1 MLSLISGTQE
11 AEAVQSLFAK
21 ASRGLLIQHTTHD
34 LMLELL
40 DKITATE
47 GLRRFSLFLEAI
59 DLLSHTSDYEFLA
72 SEHYHNPMTVKDAGR
87 FNDVYH
93 FLMANYHRKIS
104 LDEVATVAKRVPTAF
119 CRYFK
124 ARTQKSFVSLL
135 QEIRIAHA
143 VSSSGRTNYPL
154 CMWHPKAV
162 ITISSISTN
171 VFATSPGGAPARG
184 AGS

>member
-1 MLSLISGTQE
+1 MMTSSRQGTSLNINSCRKKFGTDAQTCAEASVESGPFGLCGAVLYFAPALVLSLISGTQE

-59 DLLSHTSDYEFLA
+59 DLLSHTSGYEFLA

-87 FNDVYH
+87 
-93 FLMANYHRKIS
+93 
-104 LDEVATVAKRVPTAF
+104 
-119 CRYFK
+119 
-124 ARTQKSFVSLL
+124 
-135 QEIRIAHA
+135 
-143 VSSSGRTNYPL
+143 TNYPL
-154 CMWHPKAV
+154 CRWHPKAV